1 MRLEQSH
8 SHSRVIEVGFSLG
21 TGVLMTNEDQNESL
35 NTQVMREK
43 SAVREVSLPRE
54 LANRLVSLSKADIS
68 QVILYFVRKGKSES
82 EPKSESE
89 REPAN

>member
-1 MRLEQSH
+1 
-8 SHSRVIEVGFSLG
+8 
-21 TGVLMTNEDQNESL
+21 MTKVDQNESL

-68 QVILYFVRKGKSES
+68 QVNILFCQDLSNGLKCYFHLADISVYINYFLAGAETKLCGLGCQWSPES
-82 EPKSESE
+82 
-89 REPAN
+89 R

>member
-1 MRLEQSH
+1 M
-8 SHSRVIEVGFSLG
+8 
-21 TGVLMTNEDQNESL
+21 DQNEIL

-68 QVILYFVRKGKSES
+68 QVILYCVRNGKSES
-82 EPKSESE
+82 ENKK
-89 REPAN
+89 